1 MSDLQSEMKDL
12 QKTILLLHTEKENLL
27 EHLKQQECNTHSTIM
42 EYFKCFEKML
52 ERKDNL
58 LKELDAEN
66 AVVKSSDQQD

>member
-12 QKTILLLHTEKENLL
+12 QKTILLLHTEKEILL
-27 EHLKQQECNTHSTIM
+27 EHLKQQECNIHSAIM

-58 LKELDAEN
+58 MKELDAEN

>member
-1 MSDLQSEMKDL
+1 MSDLQSQMKDL
-12 QKTILLLHTEKENLL
+12 QKTIILLHTEKENLL

-42 EYFKCFEKML
+42 EYFECFEKLL

-66 AVVKSSDQQD
+66 AVLKSSDQQD